1 LIFDFKMKR
10 SLIFT
15 GFLLCGILIK
25 AQTLDNLS
33 FGSQNTFEIMTWN
46 IETFPKNGQI
56 SIDYATQI
64 IEALNVDF
72 IAIQEVSDIAAFE
85 QLASNL
91 ANYNG
96 YIESTYYDGLAFL
109 YKPEVIT
116 INNIYRIYS
125 TSVYWNTFPRAPMVI
140 DITYNNQTIFIINN
154 HLKCCGDGLLNLS
167 DINDEEYRRYEA
179 IYLLKTFMDLDLQN
193 EHIILVGDLNDELT
207 DNSSNNVFAELLNDP
222 ANYVFA
228 DYDIASGNS
237 SNWSFPSWPSH
248 LDHILISNEL
258 FDEFA
263 LNDSG
268 IQTIKIDDYLAGGW
282 FEYDQNVTDHR
293 PVALKL
299 FIDSNLGIKE
309 VAENEISNFMNYPNP
324 FNSETTFSFHKNKGE
339 AEIQI
344 YNVLGQLIFSKKI
357 PHNKTEYQWVPKAL
371 ANGIYYSKLF
381 LNKEEIANRKVIL
394 SK

>member
-1 LIFDFKMKR
+1 MKR

-46 IETFPKNGQI
+46 IETFPKNDQI

-125 TSVYWNTFPRAPMVI
+125 NSV
-140 DITYNNQTIFIINN
+140 
-154 HLKCCGDGLLNLS
+154 
-167 DINDEEYRRYEA
+167 
-179 IYLLKTFMDLDLQN
+179 
-193 EHIILVGDLNDELT
+193 
-207 DNSSNNVFAELLNDP
+207 
-222 ANYVFA
+222 
-228 DYDIASGNS
+228 
-237 SNWSFPSWPSH
+237 
-248 LDHILISNEL
+248 
-258 FDEFA
+258 
-263 LNDSG
+263 
-268 IQTIKIDDYLAGGW
+268 
-282 FEYDQNVTDHR
+282 
-293 PVALKL
+293 
-299 FIDSNLGIKE
+299 
-309 VAENEISNFMNYPNP
+309 
-324 FNSETTFSFHKNKGE
+324 
-339 AEIQI
+339 
-344 YNVLGQLIFSKKI
+344 
-357 PHNKTEYQWVPKAL
+357 
-371 ANGIYYSKLF
+371 
-381 LNKEEIANRKVIL
+381 
-394 SK
+394 